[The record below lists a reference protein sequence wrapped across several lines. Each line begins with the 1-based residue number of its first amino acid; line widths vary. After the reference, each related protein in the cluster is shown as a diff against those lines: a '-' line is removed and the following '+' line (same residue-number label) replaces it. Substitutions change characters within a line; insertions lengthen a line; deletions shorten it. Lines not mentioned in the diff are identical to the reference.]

1 MLAQQ
6 FPPRGP
12 VGGTVKRF
20 VLRPAEV
27 VGLSASRSN
36 VPVSRFVDARGREEA
51 GAELGSAEEVVGPSA
66 ARKGVPVS
74 RFVDARGREKA
85 GTELGSA
92 EEVVGPSAARKD
104 VPASDSSMQEA
115 ARRQSQRC
123 PQPLPVAPGALFPPP
138 AHPCGSSAIAIT
150 PKRSKEILEFR
161 TRAIGLLCQF
171 ILQIDRFVLGDW
183 RGAPC
188 TISRNSN
195 SNQLQLWNHSPG
207 CQTSYLSLN
216 ITAFNLGAFSLAR
229 DLTAHW
235 HSDLYEEQCCAGER
249 LCCRRDRQQGRVAA
263 ALEA

>member
-12 VGGTVKRF
+12 VGGSVKRF
-20 VLRPAEV
+20 VQAQSLDLERRLLVCPHHAQMFQFQDSSMQEV
-27 VGLSASRSN
+27 GRRLAQSLDLQKRSLDH
-36 VPVSRFVDARGREEA
+36 PPQFQ
-51 GAELGSAEEVVGPSA
+51 
-66 ARKGVPVS
+66 
-74 RFVDARGREKA
+74 
-85 GTELGSA
+85 
-92 EEVVGPSAARKD
+92 
-104 VPASDSSMQEA
+104 DSSMQEA

-123 PQPLPVAPGALFPPP
+123 PQPLPVASGALCPPP